1 MTDYERIEAVL
12 DHSGLRNNALAKSL
26 GYTNGTILY
35 QIKNGRNG
43 ISASLARRISDVYP
57 DISQNWLLTG
67 KGDMLINSHPLEQA
81 WDPQKINQMEVRV
94 KGLEARIEL
103 LENKVE
109 KLISGIPPEK
119 TQG

>member
-1 MTDYERIEAVL
+1 MTDYQRIEAVI
-12 DHSGLRNNALAKSL
+12 DHTGLRNNALAKSL

-43 ISASLARRISDVYP
+43 ISANLARRISDVYP
-57 DISQNWLLTG
+57 DISQKWLLTG
-67 KGDMLINSHPLEQA
+67 KGDMLVTNHPPKDA
-81 WDPQKINQMEVRV
+81 WESQRVDQMEVRI

-109 KLISGIPPEK
+109 KLISIDTPK
-119 TQG
+119 KK